1 MAEQQAKTEMTK
13 DRLARMEQE
22 EVELMT
28 KVKRLELHVNSYVP
42 MSSIKE
48 LQVAEIKC
56 NLAIKIPHND
66 LFTCYN

>member
-1 MAEQQAKTEMTK
+1 MAEQQAQTEMTK

-42 MSSIKE
+42 MSSIKV
-48 LQVAEIKC
+48 LQVAEIKY
-56 NLAIKIPHND
+56 NLAI
-66 LFTCYN
+66 